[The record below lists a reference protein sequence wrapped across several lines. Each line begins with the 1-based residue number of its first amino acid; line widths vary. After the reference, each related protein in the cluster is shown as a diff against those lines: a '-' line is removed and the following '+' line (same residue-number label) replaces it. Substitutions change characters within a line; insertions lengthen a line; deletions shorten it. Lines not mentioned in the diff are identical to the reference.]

1 MLCKWFFLEDFLSTN
16 VRFHKFGQHWRF
28 PTGLLSGK
36 WQFREALTFLNSQST
51 ILNYQIH
58 SIQCNLHDHEDR
70 FWSHFHTLDTICAP
84 IPAPSASWWGVG
96 VYFILDSNKTECFWW
111 FRSTGSI
118 LDSEGVVM
126 FKWNRHLTKQHSD
139 WSFGLYSIVSN

>member
-36 WQFREALTFLNSQST
+36 WQLREALTFLNSQST

-84 IPAPSASWWGVG
+84 IPAPSASWRGG
-96 VYFILDSNKTECFWW
+96 VYISSWTWIKLSVFDDLEAQD
-111 FRSTGSI
+111 
-118 LDSEGVVM
+118 
-126 FKWNRHLTKQHSD
+126 Q
-139 WSFGLYSIVSN
+139 YSIQKELSCSNEIGI